1 MSHDAKK
8 KPLKTPE
15 EKRKEKLDKKRH
27 PQEAVKEVP
36 KPKGK
41 NK

>member
-15 EKRKEKLDKKRH
+15 EKRHEKREKKH
-27 PQEAVKEVP
+27 PHEEDSKDS
-36 KPKGK
+36 G
-41 NK
+41 NKRK